1 MAEGPR
7 EGKLMDELKADL
19 DSGDMTLDERLKHI
33 GMNAN
38 EYKAYGSDFTF
49 RCNWDRSWFFTAG
62 GKAKWK
68 AKSSSRNGSPR
79 LEKKRNKSG
88 KRCKTPPTT

>member
-49 RCNWDRSWFFTAG
+49 RCNWDRG
-62 GKAKWK
+62 
-68 AKSSSRNGSPR
+68 
-79 LEKKRNKSG
+79 
-88 KRCKTPPTT
+88 